1 MNSKRRRR
9 SAMPNSRDSDYQV
22 GYGKPPQHTRFKRGE
37 SGNPTGRPKGSK
49 NLTTLLEKELKQ
61 RVVVTENGRRRRITK
76 QEAMV
81 KHLVNKA
88 VSGDRPLMQ
97 LLLDEIRL
105 LEARAASNPSG
116 TNLDEADREVMR
128 QIQERMRGL
137 MRGGKE
143 NARGDGTDAE

>member
-1 MNSKRRRR
+1 
-9 SAMPNSRDSDYQV
+9 MPDNRDSDYQV
-22 GYGKPPQHTRFKRGE
+22 GYGKPPQHTRFKKGE

-61 RVVVTENGRRRRITK
+61 RVVVTENGRRRSITK

-97 LLLDEIRL
+97 LLLEEIRL
-105 LEARAASNPSG
+105 LEARAASSPSDASI
-116 TNLDEADREVMR
+116 DEADREVMR
-128 QIQERMRGL
+128 QIQERMRRL
-137 MRGGKE
+137 MKGEEE
-143 NARGDGTDAE
+143 NARGNGTDAE

>member
-1 MNSKRRRR
+1 
-9 SAMPNSRDSDYQV
+9 MPDNRDSDYQV
-22 GYGKPPQHTRFKRGE
+22 GYGKPPQHTRFKKGE

-61 RVVVTENGRRRRITK
+61 RVMITENGRRRSITK

-97 LLLDEIRL
+97 LLLEEIRL
-105 LEARAASNPSG
+105 LEARAASSPSG

-128 QIQERMRGL
+128 QIQERMRRL
-137 MRGGKE
+137 MKGEEE
-143 NARGDGTDAE
+143 NARGNGTDAE

>member
-1 MNSKRRRR
+1 M
-9 SAMPNSRDSDYQV
+9 
-22 GYGKPPQHTRFKRGE
+22 
-37 SGNPTGRPKGSK
+37 
-49 NLTTLLEKELKQ
+49 
-61 RVVVTENGRRRRITK
+61 VTENGRRRSITK

-88 VSGDRPLMQ
+88 VSGDRPLMR

-105 LEARAASNPSG
+105 VEARAASSPSG

-137 MRGGKE
+137 MKGVKE
-143 NARGDGTDAE
+143 NAQGDRTDAE

>member
-1 MNSKRRRR
+1 
-9 SAMPNSRDSDYQV
+9 MPDNRDSDYQV
-22 GYGKPPQHTRFKRGE
+22 GYGKPPQHTRFKKGE

-61 RVVVTENGRRRRITK
+61 RVVVTENGRRRSITK

-88 VSGDRPLMQ
+88 VSGDRSLMQ

-105 LEARAASNPSG
+105 LEARAASSPSG

-137 MRGGKE
+137 MKGEKE
-143 NARGDGTDAE
+143 NAQGDGTDAE

>member
-1 MNSKRRRR
+1 
-9 SAMPNSRDSDYQV
+9 MPDSRDSDYQL
-22 GYGKPPQHTRFKRGE
+22 GYGRPPQHTRFKRGE

-49 NLTTLLEKELKQ
+49 NLTILFEKELKQ
-61 RVVVTENGRRRRITK
+61 CVVVTENGRRRSITK

-105 LEARAASNPSG
+105 LEARVAESPSG
-116 TNLDEADREVMR
+116 ANLDEDDREVMR

-137 MRGGKE
+137 MRGEEE
-143 NARGDGTDAE
+143 NA

>member
-1 MNSKRRRR
+1 
-9 SAMPNSRDSDYQV
+9 MPDNRDSDYQV
-22 GYGKPPQHTRFKRGE
+22 GYGKPPQHTRFKKGE

-61 RVVVTENGRRRRITK
+61 RVMVTENGRRRSITK

-88 VSGDRPLMQ
+88 VSGDRALMQ
-97 LLLDEIRL
+97 LLLEEIRL
-105 LEARAASNPSG
+105 LEARAASSPSG

-137 MRGGKE
+137 MKGEKE
-143 NARGDGTDAE
+143 NAQGDRTDAE

>member
-1 MNSKRRRR
+1 
-9 SAMPNSRDSDYQV
+9 MPDNRDSDYQV
-22 GYGKPPQHTRFKRGE
+22 GYGKPPQHTRFKKGE

-61 RVVVTENGRRRRITK
+61 RVVVTENGRRRSITK

-88 VSGDRPLMQ
+88 VSGDRSLMQ

-105 LEARAASNPSG
+105 LEARAASSPSG

-137 MRGGKE
+137 MKGEKE
-143 NARGDGTDAE
+143 NAQGDRTDAE

>member
-1 MNSKRRRR
+1 
-9 SAMPNSRDSDYQV
+9 MPDSRDSDYQV
-22 GYGKPPQHTRFKRGE
+22 GYAKPPQHTRFKKGE

-61 RVVVTENGRRRRITK
+61 RVVVTENGRRRSITK

-105 LEARAASNPSG
+105 LEARGASSPSG
-116 TNLDEADREVMR
+116 ANLDEADREVMR
-128 QIQERMRGL
+128 QIQERMRRL
-137 MRGGKE
+137 MKGEEE
-143 NARGDGTDAE
+143 NA

>member
-1 MNSKRRRR
+1 MR
-9 SAMPNSRDSDYQV
+9 NSRDSDYQV

-105 LEARAASNPSG
+105 LEARAASSPSG

-128 QIQERMRGL
+128 QIQERMRRL
-137 MRGGKE
+137 MKGDEE
-143 NARGDGTDAE
+143 NARGNGTDAE

>member
-1 MNSKRRRR
+1 
-9 SAMPNSRDSDYQV
+9 MPDNRDSDYQV
-22 GYGKPPQHTRFKRGE
+22 GYGKPPQHTRFKKGE

-61 RVVVTENGRRRRITK
+61 RVVVTENGRRRSITK

-97 LLLDEIRL
+97 LLLEEIRL
-105 LEARAASNPSG
+105 LEARAASSPSG

-137 MRGGKE
+137 VKGEKE
-143 NARGDGTDAE
+143 DAQGDRTDAE

>member
-1 MNSKRRRR
+1 
-9 SAMPNSRDSDYQV
+9 MPDSGDSDYPV
-22 GYGKPPQHTRFKRGE
+22 GYGKPPQHTRFKKGE

-61 RVVVTENGRRRRITK
+61 RVVVTENGRRRSITK

-97 LLLDEIRL
+97 LLLVEIRL
-105 LEARAASNPSG
+105 LEARVASSPSG

-128 QIQERMRGL
+128 QIQERMRRL
-137 MRGGKE
+137 MTGEEE
-143 NARGDGTDAE
+143 NARANGPDAE

>member
-1 MNSKRRRR
+1 
-9 SAMPNSRDSDYQV
+9 MPDNRDSDYQV
-22 GYGKPPQHTRFKRGE
+22 GYGKPPQHTRFKKGE

-61 RVVVTENGRRRRITK
+61 RVVVTENGRRRSITK

-105 LEARAASNPSG
+105 VEARPASRPSG
-116 TNLDEADREVMR
+116 PHVS
-128 QIQERMRGL
+128 
-137 MRGGKE
+137 
-143 NARGDGTDAE
+143 DAPAEEMPQLQSC

>member
-1 MNSKRRRR
+1 
-9 SAMPNSRDSDYQV
+9 MPDNRDSDYPL
-22 GYGKPPQHTRFKRGE
+22 GYGKPPQHTRFKKGE
-37 SGNPTGRPKGSK
+37 SGNPTGRPKRSK

-61 RVVVTENGRRRRITK
+61 RVVVTENGRRRSITK

-105 LEARAASNPSG
+105 VEARAASSPSG

-128 QIQERMRGL
+128 QIQERMRRL
-137 MRGGKE
+137 MKGEEE
-143 NARGDGTDAE
+143 NARGNGTDAE

>member
-1 MNSKRRRR
+1 
-9 SAMPNSRDSDYQV
+9 MPDNRDSDYQV
-22 GYGKPPQHTRFKRGE
+22 GYGRPPQHTRFKRGE

-49 NLTTLLEKELKQ
+49 NLTTLFEKELKQ
-61 RVVVTENGRRRRITK
+61 RVVVTESGRRRSITK

-105 LEARAASNPSG
+105 VEARAASSPSG

-128 QIQERMRGL
+128 QIQKRMRRL
-137 MRGGKE
+137 MKGEEE

>member
-1 MNSKRRRR
+1 
-9 SAMPNSRDSDYQV
+9 V
-22 GYGKPPQHTRFKRGE
+22 GYGKPPQHTRFKKGE

-61 RVVVTENGRRRRITK
+61 RVVVTENGRRRSITK

-88 VSGDRPLMQ
+88 VSGDRALMQ
-97 LLLDEIRL
+97 LLLEEIRL
-105 LEARAASNPSG
+105 LEVRAASSPSG

-128 QIQERMRGL
+128 QIQERMRHL
-137 MRGGKE
+137 MRGENE
-143 NARGDGTDAE
+143 NARGNGTDAE

>member
-1 MNSKRRRR
+1 
-9 SAMPNSRDSDYQV
+9 MPDNRDSDYPV
-22 GYGKPPQHTRFKRGE
+22 GYGKPPQHTRFKQGE

-61 RVVVTENGRRRRITK
+61 RVVVTENGRRRSITK

-97 LLLDEIRL
+97 LLLDQIRL
-105 LEARAASNPSG
+105 LESRVASNPSG
-116 TNLDEADREVMR
+116 TSLDEADREVML
-128 QIQERMRGL
+128 QIEERMRRL
-137 MRGGKE
+137 MKGEEE
-143 NARGDGTDAE
+143 NARRDGTDAE